1 MLLMLWRL
9 RTSRGRPMNAPAAF
23 IHPCRPT
30 VVAEPPSGSG
40 WAHETSGT
48 TLLSAG
54 LVDM

>member
-1 MLLMLWRL
+1 MR
-9 RTSRGRPMNAPAAF
+9 SAHECV

-48 TLLSAG
+48 TLLFAG